1 LNAQGL
7 SPYDAT
13 ARMVAWAGASRTS
26 RILDRRC
33 PLASQ
38 YIWSRKMVDRS
49 TRKEMSGAA
58 GFSEVVA
65 METLRSLRS
74 PS

>member
-1 LNAQGL
+1 
-7 SPYDAT
+7 
-13 ARMVAWAGASRTS
+13 
-26 RILDRRC
+26 
-33 PLASQ
+33 
-38 YIWSRKMVDRS
+38 MVDRS